1 MRLLLIIFLTFYGNL
16 TLCQQDRIIEVTGTS
31 EILVSPDKLNWI
43 IQVRNENNS
52 VQTVKTE
59 IDRSTKEILNVLK
72 LAGVLE
78 SDIQTSGISLNK
90 SYNDNPATPKFNG
103 YNSIFVKL
111 SDINSYV
118 RLLDK
123 IIDIKNSYPQ
133 SPQLL
138 YSKEIELR
146 SQAREQALLSAKKKA
161 ADMVSVLGLNLGGV
175 IKIIEQ
181 VQGSYYSNPFNS
193 TESVSDS
200 GMRGVESIFREG
212 QISISASVRV
222 TFELGND

>member
-16 TLCQQDRIIEVTGTS
+16 TICQQDRIIEVSGTS

-59 IDRSTKEILNVLK
+59 IDRSTNEILNVLK

-103 YNSIFVKL
+103 YIFVKL
-111 SDINSYV
+111 SEINSYV

-161 ADMVSVLGLNLGGV
+161 ADMASVLGLNLGGV

-181 VQGSYYSNPFNS
+181 VPGSYYPNPFNS
-193 TESVSDS
+193 TGSVSDS
-200 GMRGVESIFREG
+200 GMRGVESIFMEG
-212 QISISASVRV
+212 QISLSASVRV
-222 TFELGND
+222 TFELGNN